1 MAGFDAGSIF
11 SEAHLDRTPFQEGLR
26 LAIQEGEDFE
36 RRRFTATVG
45 VRTEA
50 RDLDALERR
59 LREISSRSYTT
70 KLDVDATGAAR
81 LDAMIRKLEE
91 FSRKI
96 WSAKVDLDT
105 GLANAKLDELKARL
119 ATLDTTVTVR
129 VRYRP
134 DPLPPVPVP
143 PGGGPAGGGAGG
155 GGGGF
160 GGGMLLPAVIL
171 SALPLIGPL
180 AGAATGALL
189 GTAGAVGTL
198 TVGFLGLKRE
208 VEDGTK
214 SGREMQAQLGSLQ
227 THLKDLEQ
235 TGANAIRFGV
245 MASLRQA
252 RAELPGFNDDVAE
265 IGVRLGDALGKTTSA
280 VFSVLDRSKPLF
292 IQVADGLNH
301 MADSAVRFA
310 QSEKFG
316 EFLAYAQK
324 EGPVVVATIGHLVQA
339 TVDLSVALA
348 PAGDKMLRF
357 IDTMA
362 RGADEAAKLA
372 TAVDRVAH
380 LSGGSGGNGF
390 LDRLQ
395 DNLGSI
401 PGKVINPVGN
411 LYGTVQGMGSKSG
424 PSPME
429 QQAKAQE
436 EQIFKTKAAVAQLV
450 NTEKSAADVVSDLG
464 KRYGLS
470 DTAIKG
476 YATSL
481 GIADGALK
489 NGIGNQQAYG
499 SAQDKAALA
508 IQNGG
513 ISARAYTAD
522 VAVMA
527 EANRKGTAST
537 MEFLAAV
544 DAFSKSEGTAADRAG
559 LISAALKQANG
570 DLLGYAAG
578 QVQAATANQ
587 ALVDSMDKQTRATI
601 NLKTGTIDYRN
612 AAAGPLLANLQ
623 ALQDAAAKAAGATYQ
638 HEQATKGAAKA
649 SDDAVKQYYAQT
661 HDALISEAGQLG
673 LTKDQAKKLADQYLS
688 LPKDIKTK
696 IEAIGTDPVLKV
708 LDQIGRQL
716 AALTG
721 EPWVPLVTANI
732 TPAQQKLAEVQRI
745 IRATTGNKTITVR
758 ADVSNAVRTISR
770 FLSDPATKVV
780 QVVTVGGP
788 SGPFGGR
795 QSAMGNIFKYGFG
808 GVDDQP
814 NNHQPAIYPVR
825 PDRTYRVFAEPETQG
840 EVYAPLANDHRR
852 PRAKAIIAE
861 AARMMGGYAEFADGG
876 FGFTN
881 VLGPSSGGSG
891 SSTSTAASRAASNA
905 NRAIAA
911 SLDTTLFRQL
921 QQLDTLATGTA
932 AHVQAATTTIVTA
945 FRKAFST
952 GFTDSAMVRS
962 INAETAALNKAVAQR
977 DVVHSKLLAA
987 NKAVADTRAQMA
999 DVRATVAGNI
1009 VSRFDIGTSGNGY
1022 QAGIL
1027 AALTQDRDD
1036 ARKFA
1041 QLRGQAEKLGL
1052 DKRLVRQLTAEG
1064 PQVAGRNL
1072 EAIVAGGKSY
1082 VAQLNTLYGQFDSA
1096 AQATGQ
1102 AQAQA
1107 DLGAQ
1112 LARQS
1117 QTATKLTQEQTA
1129 EQRKINKTLAEIR
1142 SDLVALDRKLE
1153 AARRGR

>member
-1 MAGFDAGSIF
+1 MGFDAGSIF
-11 SEAHLDRTPFQEGLR
+11 SKAELDRTPFQEGLR

-50 RDLDALERR
+50 RDFDALERR

-70 KLDVDATGAAR
+70 KLDVDVTGASR
-81 LDAMIRKLEE
+81 LDAMIRRLED
-91 FSRKI
+91 FARKT
-96 WSAKVDLDT
+96 WTAKVDLDT
-105 GLANAKLDELKARL
+105 GLANAKLDALKIRL
-119 ATLDTTVTVR
+119 AGLDTTVTVR

-143 PGGGPAGGGAGG
+143 PGGGPDSPGSGAGSGLPG
-155 GGGGF
+155 G
-160 GGGMLLPAVIL
+160 LLPFAIL

-310 QSEKFG
+310 QSEKFSQ
-316 EFLAYAQK
+316 FLAYAQK
-324 EGPVVVATIGHLVQA
+324 EGPVVVTTIGHLVQA

-362 RGADEAAKLA
+362 RGADEAARLA
-372 TAVDRVAH
+372 SQVDRLLH
-380 LSGGSGGNGF
+380 LSGGGGSDGF
-390 LDRLQ
+390 GDRLM
-395 DNLGSI
+395 DNLGGI
-401 PGKVINPVGN
+401 PGKILNPVGN
-411 LYGTVQGMGSKSG
+411 LYGMLPHGGKKPSTPSQDDVQT
-424 PSPME
+424 
-429 QQAKAQE
+429 QQIYA
-436 EQIFKTKAAVAQLV
+436 TKAAVAQLV
-450 NTEKSAADVVSDLG
+450 DTEKSAGDVVSDLG

-476 YATSL
+476 YAASL

-489 NGIGNQQAYG
+489 NGFGNVLAYG
-499 SAQDKAALA
+499 SAQDRAALA
-508 IQNGG
+508 LQNGG

-587 ALVDSMDKQTRATI
+587 ALVDSMNKQTRATI

-638 HEQATKGAAKA
+638 HEQATKGATKA

-661 HDALISEAGQLG
+661 HDALISEASQLG
-673 LTKDQAKKLADQYLS
+673 LTKAQAKLLADEYLS
-688 LPKDIKTK
+688 LPKDITTRIK
-696 IEAIGTDPVLKV
+696 AIGTDPMLTVLN
-708 LDQIGRQL
+708 QIGKQL
-716 AALTG
+716 SFLTG
-721 EPWVPLVTANI
+721 KPWVPTVAANI
-732 TPAQQKLAEVQRI
+732 TPAQKKMAELDAI
-745 IRATTGNKTITVR
+745 FRATHGSKTVVVR
-758 ADVSNAVRTISR
+758 ADVANAVRTISR
-770 FLSDPATKVV
+770 FISDPATKVV
-780 QVVTVGGP
+780 QVVTTGGP

-795 QSAMGNIFKYGFG
+795 QITSAYGNIVKSYGFG

-881 VLGPSSGGSG
+881 VLGPSSSGSG
-891 SSTSTAASRAASNA
+891 SSTSTAASRAAANA

-987 NKAVADTRAQMA
+987 NKVVADTRAQMA

-1027 AALTQDRDD
+1027 ATLTQDRDD

-1112 LARQS
+1112 LAAQS
-1117 QTATKLTQEQTA
+1117 RTATKLTQEQTA
-1129 EQRKINKTLAEIR
+1129 EQRKINRTLAEIR